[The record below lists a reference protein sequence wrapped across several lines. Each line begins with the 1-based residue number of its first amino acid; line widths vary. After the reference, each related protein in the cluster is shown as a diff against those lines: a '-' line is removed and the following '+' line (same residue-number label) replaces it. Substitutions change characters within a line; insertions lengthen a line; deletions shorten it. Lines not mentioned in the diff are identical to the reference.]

1 MMTKATDGFE
11 ENAKSDNVQAAVAVN
26 HLLSDT
32 TITPE
37 RRIELLGDLTAQ
49 IQNSVNQL
57 WDEVA
62 PVGDLSDVMTLTQIE
77 DLCFWRPN
85 LDQTNLE
92 LTLAIRIAK
101 QVLKQGGFFNNML
114 GESSWLF
121 DHKRRPVSIGQ
132 ELTRDLFMTLRP
144 ILVIHVVDFDSNQI
158 ANFRTDDESFPGHPF
173 IAGEL
178 SVWGLRGLIP
188 SFIEEDRL
196 SGMMLDLAE

>member
-11 ENAKSDNVQAAVAVN
+11 ENANSDNVQAAVAVN

-32 TITPE
+32 AITPE
-37 RRIELLGDLTAQ
+37 KRIELLGDLTAQ

-62 PVGDLSDVMTLTQIE
+62 PIGDLSDVMTLTQIE

-188 SFIEEDRL
+188 SFIEEARL

>member
-62 PVGDLSDVMTLTQIE
+62 TVGDLSDVMTLTQIE

-188 SFIEEDRL
+188 SFIEEARL

>member
-11 ENAKSDNVQAAVAVN
+11 ENANSDNVQAAVAVN

-32 TITPE
+32 AITPE
-37 RRIELLGDLTAQ
+37 KRIELLGDLTAQ

-57 WDEVA
+57 WDEVT
-62 PVGDLSDVMTLTQIE
+62 PVGELADVMTLTRIE

-85 LDQTNLE
+85 LDQTNLD

-132 ELTRDLFMTLRP
+132 ELTRDLFMALRP
-144 ILVIHVVDFDSNQI
+144 VLVIHVVDFDSNQI

-188 SFIEEDRL
+188 SSIEEARL